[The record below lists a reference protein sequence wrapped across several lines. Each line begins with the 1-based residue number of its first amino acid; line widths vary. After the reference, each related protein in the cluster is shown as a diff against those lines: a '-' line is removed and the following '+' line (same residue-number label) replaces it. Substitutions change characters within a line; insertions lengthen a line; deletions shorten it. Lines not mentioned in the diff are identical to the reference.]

1 MSESAKANGKRFF
14 DFKDEVKEALEKGKP
29 VVALES
35 TLISHGFPYPENLEV
50 AGEMEEI
57 IRGYGVV
64 PATIAVIGGKIKV
77 GLTRGEL
84 EFMATSKDILKA
96 SRRDLAA
103 IVAKGLNG
111 ATTVAATMMLA
122 ERAGIKVFA
131 TGGIGGVHRGAEKTF
146 DISADLQELA
156 RTPVAVVCS
165 GAKAILDLPLTKE
178 YLETMGVPVVG
189 FGSEELPAFYCRES
203 GLKVDY
209 VVDSE
214 VGAANIIRAME
225 DLGLGG
231 GLLIVNPVPEEHAL
245 SMEYMNEMIE
255 EAVKAAEKEGV
266 KGKKL
271 TPYLLGRIN
280 ELTGGKSLKANIELV
295 KDNARV
301 AAKIAKELCQL
312 SCQAPKLSKRKL

>member
-1 MSESAKANGKRFF
+1 MSESEERFY
-14 DFKDEVKEALEKGKP
+14 DFKDEVKEALENGKP

-35 TLISHGFPYPENLEV
+35 TLISHGFPFPKNLEV

-64 PATIAVIGGKIKV
+64 PATIAIIKGKIKV

-96 SRRDLAA
+96 SRRDLAV

-111 ATTVAATMMLA
+111 ATTVAATMMVA
-122 ERAGIKVFA
+122 ERAGIKIFA

-178 YLETMGVPVVG
+178 YLETMGVPVIG

-209 VVDSE
+209 VVSDE
-214 VGAANIIRAME
+214 KEAAGIIRAMQ

-231 GLLIVNPVPEEHAL
+231 GMIITNPVPEEYAL
-245 SMEYMNEMIE
+245 SMEYMNEIIE
-255 EAVKAAEKEGV
+255 EAVRVAEKEGI

-271 TPYLLGRIN
+271 TPYLLNKIK

-295 KDNARV
+295 KNNARV
-301 AAKIAKELCQL
+301 AAKIAREL
-312 SCQAPKLSKRKL
+312 

>member
-1 MSESAKANGKRFF
+1 MSGNNFLY
-14 DFKDEVKEALEKGKP
+14 FKDDVKEALENGRP

-35 TLISHGFPYPENLEV
+35 TLISHGFPYPDNLKV
-50 AGEMEEI
+50 AGEMEDI

-64 PATIAVIGGKIKV
+64 PATIAIIGGKIKV
-77 GLTRGEL
+77 GLTEGEL

-96 SRRDLAA
+96 SKRDLAA

-111 ATTVAATMMLA
+111 ATTVAATMVVA
-122 ERAGIKVFA
+122 EKAGIKVFA

-165 GAKAILDLPLTKE
+165 GAKAILDLPLTRE
-178 YLETMGVPVVG
+178 YLETIGVPVIG
-189 FGSEELPAFYCRES
+189 FRSEEMPAFYCRES

-209 VVDSE
+209 VVDDE
-214 VGAANIIRAME
+214 VEAAKIIGTME
-225 DLGLGG
+225 DLELGG
-231 GLLIVNPVPEEHAL
+231 GLLIVNPVPEEYAL
-245 SMEYMNEMIE
+245 SMEYMNEVIK
-255 EAVKAAEKEGV
+255 EAVKAAEKEGI
-266 KGKKL
+266 KGKRL
-271 TPYLLGRIN
+271 TPYLLNKIK

-301 AAKIAKELCQL
+301 GAKIAKVL
-312 SCQAPKLSKRKL
+312 

>member
-1 MSESAKANGKRFF
+1 MSESEERFY
-14 DFKDEVKEALEKGKP
+14 DFKDEVKEALENGKP
-29 VVALES
+29 VVVLES

-64 PATIAVIGGKIKV
+64 PVTIAIIKGKIKV
-77 GLTRGEL
+77 GLSRGEL

-96 SRRDLAA
+96 SRRDLAVIA
-103 IVAKGLNG
+103 AKGLNG
-111 ATTVAATMMLA
+111 ATTVAATMVVA

-178 YLETMGVPVVG
+178 YLETMGVPVIG

-209 VVDSE
+209 VVNDE
-214 VGAANIIRAME
+214 KEAAGIIRAMQ

-231 GLLIVNPVPEEHAL
+231 GMIIANPVPEEYAL
-245 SMEYMNEMIE
+245 SMEYMNEIIE
-255 EAVKAAEKEGV
+255 EAVRVAEKEGI

-271 TPYLLGRIN
+271 TPYLLNKIKK
-280 ELTGGKSLKANIELV
+280 LTGGKSLRANIELV
-295 KDNARV
+295 KNNARV
-301 AAKIAKELCQL
+301 AAKIAYELVE
-312 SCQAPKLSKRKL
+312 

>member
-1 MSESAKANGKRFF
+1 MSLYASTSVNGERFF

-64 PATIAVIGGKIKV
+64 PATIAIIKGKIKI
-77 GLTRGEL
+77 GLTRDEL

-96 SRRDLAA
+96 SRRDLAV

-111 ATTVAATMMLA
+111 ATTVAATMIIA

-156 RTPVAVVCS
+156 RTSVAVVCS
-165 GAKAILDLPLTKE
+165 GAKSILDLPLTKE
-178 YLETMGVPVVG
+178 YLETMGVPVIG

-209 VVDSE
+209 VVDDE
-214 VGAANIIRAME
+214 VEAAKLIRTME

-231 GLLIVNPVPEEHAL
+231 GMIITNPVPEEYAL

-255 EAVKAAEKEGV
+255 EAVRAAEKKGI
-266 KGKKL
+266 KGKRL
-271 TPYLLGRIN
+271 TPYLLNKIK

-295 KDNARV
+295 KNNARV
-301 AAKIAKELCQL
+301 AAKIAHELV
-312 SCQAPKLSKRKL
+312 K

>member
-1 MSESAKANGKRFF
+1 MGESGKRFY
-14 DFKDEVKEALEKGKP
+14 DFKDEVREALERGRP

-35 TLISHGFPYPENLEV
+35 TLISHGFPYPENLKV
-50 AGEMEEI
+50 AGEIEEI
-57 IRGYGVV
+57 IRGCGVV
-64 PATIAVIGGKIKV
+64 PATIAVIKGKIKV
-77 GLTRGEL
+77 GLARGEL

-96 SRRDLAA
+96 SRRDLAV

-111 ATTVAATMMLA
+111 ATTVAATMMVA
-122 ERAGIKVFA
+122 EMAGIKIFA

-156 RTPVAVVCS
+156 RTPVVVVCS

-178 YLETMGVPVVG
+178 YLETMGVPVIG

-209 VVDSE
+209 VVNDE
-214 VGAANIIRAME
+214 VEAVKIIRAMQ
-225 DLGLGG
+225 DLELGG
-231 GLLIVNPVPEEHAL
+231 GMIIANPIPEEYAL
-245 SMEYMNEMIE
+245 SMEYMNEVIE
-255 EAVKAAEKEGV
+255 EAVRAAEKEGV

-295 KDNARV
+295 KNNARV
-301 AAKIAKELCQL
+301 AAKIAYEL
-312 SCQAPKLSKRKL
+312 KNNKK

>member
-1 MSESAKANGKRFF
+1 MGCCKVVMSESGKRFF
-14 DFKDEVKEALEKGKP
+14 NFKDEVKGALEEGRP

-96 SRRDLAA
+96 SRRDLAV

-111 ATTVAATMMLA
+111 ATTVAATMVVA

-146 DISADLQELA
+146 DISADLQELG
-156 RTPVAVVCS
+156 RTAVVVVCS

-178 YLETMGVPVVG
+178 YLETMGVPVIG

-209 VVDSE
+209 VVNDE
-214 VGAANIIRAME
+214 KEAAGIIRAMQ

-231 GLLIVNPVPEEHAL
+231 GMIIANPIPEEYAL
-245 SMEYMNEMIE
+245 SREYMNEMIE
-255 EAVKAAEKEGV
+255 EAVRAAEKEGI

-271 TPYLLGRIN
+271 TPYLLNKIK
-280 ELTGGKSLKANIELV
+280 ELTGGKSLQANIELV
-295 KDNARV
+295 KNNARV
-301 AAKIAKELCQL
+301 AAKIARAL
-312 SCQAPKLSKRKL
+312 

>member
-1 MSESAKANGKRFF
+1 MSVKASGDRERFF
-14 DFKDEVKEALEKGKP
+14 DFKDEVKEALEEGKP

-50 AGEMEEI
+50 AEEMEEI

-64 PATIAVIGGKIKV
+64 PATIAVIKGKIKV

-96 SRRDLAA
+96 SRRDLAVIA
-103 IVAKGLNG
+103 AKGLNG
-111 ATTVAATMMLA
+111 ATTVAATMMVA
-122 ERAGIKVFA
+122 ERAGIKVFV

-165 GAKAILDLPLTKE
+165 GAKAILDLPLTLE
-178 YLETMGVPVVG
+178 YLETMGVPIIG
-189 FGSEELPAFYCRES
+189 FRTDEFPAFYCRES

-209 VVDSE
+209 VVNDE
-214 VGAANIIRAME
+214 KEAAGIIRAMQ
-225 DLGLGG
+225 DLELGG
-231 GLLIVNPVPEEHAL
+231 GMIIANPVPEEYAL

-255 EAVKAAEKEGV
+255 EAVRAAEKEGI

-271 TPYLLGRIN
+271 TPYLLNKIK
-280 ELTGGKSLKANIELV
+280 ELTGGKSLRANIALI
-295 KDNARV
+295 KNNALV
-301 AAKIAKELCQL
+301 AAKIARELI
-312 SCQAPKLSKRKL
+312 K

>member
-1 MSESAKANGKRFF
+1 MNASASGSEERFF
-14 DFKDEVKEALEKGKP
+14 DFKEEVRGALRDGRP

-64 PATIAVIGGKIKV
+64 PATIAIIKGKIKV

-96 SRRDLAA
+96 SRRDLAVIA
-103 IVAKGLNG
+103 AKGLNG
-111 ATTVAATMMLA
+111 ATTVAATMVVA
-122 ERAGIKVFA
+122 ERAGINIFA
-131 TGGIGGVHRGAEKTF
+131 TGGIGGVHLGAEKTF

-178 YLETMGVPVVG
+178 YLETMGVPVIG

-209 VVDSE
+209 VVNDE
-214 VGAANIIRAME
+214 KEAAGVIRAMQ
-225 DLGLGG
+225 DLGIGG
-231 GLLIVNPVPEEHAL
+231 GMIIANPVPEEYAL

-255 EAVKAAEKEGV
+255 EAVGAAEKEGI

-271 TPYLLGRIN
+271 TPYLLNKIK

-295 KDNARV
+295 KNNARV
-301 AAKIAKELCQL
+301 AAKIAYELK
-312 SCQAPKLSKRKL
+312 S

>member
-1 MSESAKANGKRFF
+1 MGYYNLIMRVNGERFS
-14 DFKDEVKEALEKGKP
+14 DFKDEVKEALEEGRP
-29 VVALES
+29 AVALES

-57 IRGYGVV
+57 IRGYGVM
-64 PATIAVIGGKIKV
+64 PATIAIIKGKIKV
-77 GLTRGEL
+77 GLTRSEL

-96 SRRDLAA
+96 SRRDLAVIA
-103 IVAKGLNG
+103 AKGLNG
-111 ATTVAATMMLA
+111 ATTVAATMVVA

-165 GAKAILDLPLTKE
+165 GAKSILDLPLTKE
-178 YLETMGVPVVG
+178 YLETMGVPVIG

-209 VVDSE
+209 VVNDE
-214 VGAANIIRAME
+214 KEAAGIIRAMQ

-231 GLLIVNPVPEEHAL
+231 GMIIANPVPEEYAL
-245 SMEYMNEMIE
+245 SMEYMNEIIE
-255 EAVKAAEKEGV
+255 KAVRAAEKEEI

-271 TPYLLGRIN
+271 TPYLLNKIK

-295 KDNARV
+295 KNNALV
-301 AAKIAKELCQL
+301 AAKIAYELK
-312 SCQAPKLSKRKL
+312 S

>member
-1 MSESAKANGKRFF
+1 MSASARVNGERFF
-14 DFKDEVKEALEKGKP
+14 DFKEEVKEALEGGKP

-77 GLTRGEL
+77 GLTAGEL
-84 EFMATSKDILKA
+84 EFMATSKDIVKA
-96 SRRDLAA
+96 SRRDLAV
-103 IVAKGLNG
+103 IVAKDLNG
-111 ATTVAATMMLA
+111 ATTVAATMLVA

-131 TGGIGGVHRGAEKTF
+131 TGGVGGVHRGVEKTF
-146 DISADLQELA
+146 DVSADLQELA

-178 YLETMGVPVVG
+178 YLETMGVPVIG

-209 VVDSE
+209 VVNDE
-214 VGAANIIRAME
+214 KEAAGIIRTMQ

-231 GLLIVNPVPEEHAL
+231 GMIIANPVPKEYAL
-245 SMEYMNEMIE
+245 SMEYMNRMLE
-255 EAVKAAEKEGV
+255 EAVGAAEKKGI

-271 TPYLLGRIN
+271 TPYLLNKIK
-280 ELTGGKSLKANIELV
+280 ELTGGKSLKANIELL

-301 AAKIAKELCQL
+301 GAKIARELV
-312 SCQAPKLSKRKL
+312 K

>member
-64 PATIAVIGGKIKV
+64 PATIAVIEGKIKI

-245 SMEYMNEMIE
+245 SMEYMNEIIE

-301 AAKIAKELCQL
+301 AAKIARVLVK
-312 SCQAPKLSKRKL
+312 

>member
-1 MSESAKANGKRFF
+1 MGESGKRFF
-14 DFKDEVKEALEKGKP
+14 DFKDEVKEALESGKP

-50 AGEMEEI
+50 AGEIEEI
-57 IRGYGVV
+57 VRGYGVV

-77 GLTRGEL
+77 GLTRSEL
-84 EFMATSKDILKA
+84 EFMATSRDILKA

-111 ATTVAATMMLA
+111 ATTVAATMVVA

-156 RTPVAVVCS
+156 RTTVVVVCS
-165 GAKAILDLPLTKE
+165 GAKSILDLPLTKE
-178 YLETMGVPVVG
+178 YLETMGVPVIG

-209 VVDSE
+209 VVNDE
-214 VGAANIIRAME
+214 VEAVKIIRAMQ

-231 GLLIVNPVPEEHAL
+231 GMIIANPV
-245 SMEYMNEMIE
+245 
-255 EAVKAAEKEGV
+255 
-266 KGKKL
+266 
-271 TPYLLGRIN
+271 
-280 ELTGGKSLKANIELV
+280 
-295 KDNARV
+295 
-301 AAKIAKELCQL
+301 
-312 SCQAPKLSKRKL
+312 

>member
-1 MSESAKANGKRFF
+1 MSVNGERFF
-14 DFKDEVKEALEKGKP
+14 DFKDEVKEALENGKP

-64 PATIAVIGGKIKV
+64 PATIAIIKGKIKV

-96 SRRDLAA
+96 SRRDLAV

-111 ATTVAATMMLA
+111 ATTVAATMMVA

-131 TGGIGGVHRGAEKTF
+131 TGGIGGVHRGVERTF

-156 RTPVAVVCS
+156 RTPVVVVCS
-165 GAKAILDLPLTKE
+165 GAKAILDLPLTLE
-178 YLETMGVPVVG
+178 YLETMGVLVIG

-209 VVDSE
+209 VVDDE
-214 VGAANIIRAME
+214 KEAVGIIRAMQ
-225 DLGLGG
+225 DLELGG
-231 GLLIVNPVPEEHAL
+231 GIIIANPVPEEYAL

-255 EAVKAAEKEGV
+255 EAVRAADKEGI

-271 TPYLLGRIN
+271 TPYLLNKIK

-295 KDNARV
+295 KNNARV
-301 AAKIAKELCQL
+301 AAKIARAL
-312 SCQAPKLSKRKL
+312 

>member
-1 MSESAKANGKRFF
+1 MSASARVNGERFF
-14 DFKDEVKEALEKGKP
+14 DFKEEVKEALEGGKP

-57 IRGYGVV
+57 IRGYGVA
-64 PATIAVIGGKIKV
+64 PATIAVIKGKIKV
-77 GLTRGEL
+77 GLTAGEL
-84 EFMATSKDILKA
+84 EFMATSKDIVKT
-96 SRRDLAA
+96 SRRDLTV

-111 ATTVAATMMLA
+111 ATTVAATMLVA
-122 ERAGIKVFA
+122 ERTGIKVFA
-131 TGGIGGVHRGAEKTF
+131 TGGIGGVHRGAEKSF
-146 DISADLQELA
+146 DVSADLQELA

-178 YLETMGVPVVG
+178 YLETIGVPVIG

-209 VVDSE
+209 VVNNE
-214 VGAANIIRAME
+214 KEAAGIIRAVQ

-231 GLLIVNPVPEEHAL
+231 GMIIANPIPEEYAL
-245 SMEYMNEMIE
+245 SMEYMNGVIE
-255 EAVKAAEKEGV
+255 EAVRVAEKEGI

-271 TPYLLGRIN
+271 TPYLLNKIK

-295 KDNARV
+295 KNNARV
-301 AAKIAKELCQL
+301 GAKIARALVK
-312 SCQAPKLSKRKL
+312 

>member
-1 MSESAKANGKRFF
+1 MSGKRFF
-14 DFKDEVKEALEKGKP
+14 DFKDEVREALEEGSP

-35 TLISHGFPYPENLEV
+35 TIISHGLPYPENLEV
-50 AGEMEEI
+50 AGEVEEI

-77 GLTRGEL
+77 GLSRGEL

-96 SRRDLAA
+96 SRRDLAV

-111 ATTVAATMMLA
+111 ATTVAATMMVA

-156 RTPVAVVCS
+156 RTSVAVVCS
-165 GAKAILDLPLTKE
+165 GAKAILDLPLTRE
-178 YLETMGVPVVG
+178 YLETMGVPVIG

-209 VVDSE
+209 VVDGAVETAKIIGVMQDLE
-214 VGAANIIRAME
+214 VGGGIIIA
-225 DLGLGG
+225 
-231 GLLIVNPVPEEHAL
+231 NPVPEEHAL
-245 SMEYMNEMIE
+245 SLEYMSEMIDG
-255 EAVKAAEKEGV
+255 AVRAAEKEGI
-266 KGKKL
+266 KGKRL
-271 TPYLLGRIN
+271 TPFLLNKIK
-280 ELTGGKSLKANIELV
+280 ELTGGKSLKANIELI

-301 AAKIAKELCQL
+301 AAKIAKELKG
-312 SCQAPKLSKRKL
+312 KL

>member
-1 MSESAKANGKRFF
+1 VGCCKVVMSESGERFL
-14 DFKDEVKEALEKGKP
+14 DFKDEVKGALEEGRP

-84 EFMATSKDILKA
+84 EFMATSKNILKA
-96 SRRDLAA
+96 SRRDLAV

-111 ATTVAATMMLA
+111 ATTVAATMLVA

-146 DISADLQELA
+146 DISADLQELG
-156 RTPVAVVCS
+156 RTPVVVVCS
-165 GAKAILDLPLTKE
+165 GAKSILDLPLTLE
-178 YLETMGVPVVG
+178 YLETIGVPIIG
-189 FGSEELPAFYCRES
+189 FRTDEFPAFYCRES

-209 VVDSE
+209 VVNDE
-214 VGAANIIRAME
+214 KEAAGIIRAMQ

-231 GLLIVNPVPEEHAL
+231 GMIIANPVPEEYAL
-245 SMEYMNEMIE
+245 SMKYMDEMIE
-255 EAVKAAEKEGV
+255 EAVRAAEKEGI

-271 TPYLLGRIN
+271 TPYLLNKIK

-295 KDNARV
+295 KNNARV
-301 AAKIAKELCQL
+301 AAKIARVL
-312 SCQAPKLSKRKL
+312 

>member
-1 MSESAKANGKRFF
+1 MRVSGKRFF
-14 DFKDEVKEALEKGKP
+14 DFKDEVKEALEEGRP

-57 IRGYGVV
+57 IRGCGVV
-64 PATIAVIGGKIKV
+64 PATIAIIKGKIKV
-77 GLTRGEL
+77 GLTRDEL

-96 SRRDLAA
+96 SRRDLAVIA
-103 IVAKGLNG
+103 AKGLNG
-111 ATTVAATMMLA
+111 ATTVAATMVVA
-122 ERAGIKVFA
+122 ERTGIKVFA

-178 YLETMGVPVVG
+178 YLETMGVPVIG
-189 FGSEELPAFYCRES
+189 FGSEELPAFFYRES

-209 VVDSE
+209 VVNNE
-214 VGAANIIRAME
+214 KEAAGIIRAMQ
-225 DLGLGG
+225 DLGIGG
-231 GLLIVNPVPEEHAL
+231 GMIIANPVPEEYAL
-245 SMEYMNEMIE
+245 STEYMNEMIE
-255 EAVKAAEKEGV
+255 EAVRAAEKEGI

-271 TPYLLGRIN
+271 TPYLLNKIK
-280 ELTGGKSLKANIELV
+280 ELTGGKSLKSNIELV
-295 KDNARV
+295 KNNARV
-301 AAKIAKELCQL
+301 AAKIAYELK
-312 SCQAPKLSKRKL
+312 S

>member
-1 MSESAKANGKRFF
+1 MSASASGSGERFF
-14 DFKDEVKEALEKGKP
+14 DFKEEVKEALEESRP

-35 TLISHGFPYPENLEV
+35 TIIAHGMPYPENLEV
-50 AGEMEEI
+50 AREVEKI

-64 PATIAVIGGKIKV
+64 PATIAVIEGKIKI
-77 GLTRGEL
+77 GLSREEM
-84 EFMATSKDILKA
+84 EFLATSKKVLKA
-96 SRRDLAA
+96 SRRDLS
-103 IVAKGLNG
+103 IIIAKKLT
-111 ATTVAATMMLA
+111 ASTTVAATMVAAHL
-122 ERAGIKVFA
+122 AGIKVFA

-178 YLETMGVPVVG
+178 YLETMGVPILG
-189 FGSEELPAFYCRES
+189 FRTDEFPAFYCRES

-209 VVDSE
+209 VVNDE
-214 VGAANIIRAME
+214 KEAAGIIRAMQ

-231 GLLIVNPVPEEHAL
+231 GMIIANPVPEEFAL
-245 SMEYMNEMIE
+245 SMEYMNEIIE
-255 EAVKAAEKEGV
+255 EAVSAAEKEGI

-271 TPYLLGRIN
+271 TPYLLNKIK

-295 KDNARV
+295 KNNARV
-301 AAKIAKELCQL
+301 AAKIAYELK
-312 SCQAPKLSKRKL
+312 S

>member
-1 MSESAKANGKRFF
+1 MSESEERFY
-14 DFKDEVKEALEKGKP
+14 DFKDEVKEALEGDRP

-57 IRGYGVV
+57 IRGYEVV
-64 PATIAVIGGKIKV
+64 PATIAIIKGKIKI

-96 SRRDLAA
+96 SRRDLAV

-111 ATTVAATMMLA
+111 ATTVAATMMVA
-122 ERAGIKVFA
+122 ERAGIKIFA

-178 YLETMGVPVVG
+178 YLETMGVPIIG
-189 FGSEELPAFYCRES
+189 FRTDEFPAFYCRES

-209 VVDSE
+209 VVNNEKE
-214 VGAANIIRAME
+214 VAGIIRAMQ

-231 GLLIVNPVPEEHAL
+231 GMIIANPIPEKYSL
-245 SMEYMNEMIE
+245 SMEYMNEIIE
-255 EAVKAAEKEGV
+255 EAVRVAEKEGI

-271 TPYLLGRIN
+271 TPYLLNKIK

-295 KDNARV
+295 KNNARV
-301 AAKIAKELCQL
+301 AAKIAREL
-312 SCQAPKLSKRKL
+312 

>member
-1 MSESAKANGKRFF
+1 MSTSASESGKRFF
-14 DFKDEVKEALEKGKP
+14 DFKDEVKKALERGKP
-29 VVALES
+29 VVVLES
-35 TLISHGFPYPENLEV
+35 TLISHGFPYPENLKV

-64 PATIAVIGGKIKV
+64 PATIAVIRGKIKV
-77 GLTRGEL
+77 GLTRDEL

-96 SRRDLAA
+96 SRRDLAV

-111 ATTVAATMMLA
+111 ATTVAATVVVA
-122 ERAGIKVFA
+122 EKAGIKIFA

-156 RTPVAVVCS
+156 RTPVVVVCS

-178 YLETMGVPVVG
+178 YLETMGVPIIG

-209 VVDSE
+209 VVDDE
-214 VGAANIIRAME
+214 VEAAKIIRAMQ

-231 GLLIVNPVPEEHAL
+231 GMIIANPVPEEYAL

-255 EAVKAAEKEGV
+255 EAVKTAEKEGI

-271 TPYLLGRIN
+271 TPYLLNKIK
-280 ELTGGKSLKANIELV
+280 ELSGGKSLKANIELV

-301 AAKIAKELCQL
+301 AAKIAYELVE
-312 SCQAPKLSKRKL
+312 

>member
-1 MSESAKANGKRFF
+1 MGYYNLVMSVNGERFF
-14 DFKDEVKEALEKGKP
+14 DFKDEVKEALENGKP

-50 AGEMEEI
+50 AWEMEGI

-64 PATIAVIGGKIKV
+64 PATIVMIKGKIKV

-96 SRRDLAA
+96 SRRDLAV
-103 IVAKGLNG
+103 IVTKGLNG
-111 ATTVAATMMLA
+111 ATTVAATMLVA

-165 GAKAILDLPLTKE
+165 GAKAILDLPLTLE
-178 YLETMGVPVVG
+178 YLETMGVPVIG

-209 VVDSE
+209 VVNDE
-214 VGAANIIRAME
+214 KEAAGIIRAMQ

-231 GLLIVNPVPEEHAL
+231 GMIITNPVPEEYAL

-255 EAVKAAEKEGV
+255 EAVRAAEKEGI

-271 TPYLLGRIN
+271 TPYLLNKIR

-295 KDNARV
+295 KNNARV
-301 AAKIAKELCQL
+301 AAKIAYELK
-312 SCQAPKLSKRKL
+312 S

>member
-1 MSESAKANGKRFF
+1 MGESGKRFF

-50 AGEMEEI
+50 AGEIEEI
-57 IRGYGVV
+57 VRGYGVV

-77 GLTRGEL
+77 GLTRSEL

-96 SRRDLAA
+96 SRRDLAV

-111 ATTVAATMMLA
+111 ATTVAATMMVA

-156 RTPVAVVCS
+156 RTPVVVVCS
-165 GAKAILDLPLTKE
+165 GAKSILDLPLTKE
-178 YLETMGVPVVG
+178 YLETMGVPVIG

-209 VVDSE
+209 VVNDE
-214 VGAANIIRAME
+214 VEAAKIIKVME
-225 DLGLGG
+225 DLKLRGG
-231 GLLIVNPVPEEHAL
+231 MIIANSVPEEYAL

-255 EAVKAAEKEGV
+255 EAVRAAEKEGV

-271 TPYLLGRIN
+271 TPYLLNKIK
-280 ELTGGKSLKANIELV
+280 ELTGGKSLKANIGLV

-301 AAKIAKELCQL
+301 AAKIAKEFC
-312 SCQAPKLSKRKL
+312 KL

>member
-1 MSESAKANGKRFF
+1 MSVNGERFF
-14 DFKDEVKEALEKGKP
+14 DFKDEVKEALEVGRP

-77 GLTRGEL
+77 GLTRSEL
-84 EFMATSKDILKA
+84 EFMATSRDILKA
-96 SRRDLAA
+96 SRRDLAV

-111 ATTVAATMMLA
+111 ATTVAATMMVA
-122 ERAGIKVFA
+122 EMAGIKVFA
-131 TGGIGGVHRGAEKTF
+131 TGGIGGVHRGVEKTF

-165 GAKAILDLPLTKE
+165 GAKAILDLTLTRE
-178 YLETMGVPVVG
+178 YLETMGVPVIG
-189 FGSEELPAFYCRES
+189 FRSEEMPAFYCRES

-209 VVDSE
+209 VVNDE
-214 VGAANIIRAME
+214 KEAAGIIRAMQ

-231 GLLIVNPVPEEHAL
+231 GMIIANPVPEEYAL

-255 EAVKAAEKEGV
+255 EAVRAVEKEGI
-266 KGKKL
+266 KGKRL
-271 TPYLLGRIN
+271 TPYLLNKIK
-280 ELTGGKSLKANIELV
+280 ELTGGKSLKTNIELV
-295 KDNARV
+295 KNNARV
-301 AAKIAKELCQL
+301 AAKIARAL
-312 SCQAPKLSKRKL
+312 

>member
-1 MSESAKANGKRFF
+1 MEEGCCKVVMSESAKANGKRFF

-111 ATTVAATMMLA
+111 ATTVAATMMVA

-231 GLLIVNPVPEEHAL
+231 GLLIVNPVPEEYAL

-255 EAVKAAEKEGV
+255 EAVKAAKKEGI
-266 KGKKL
+266 KGKRL

-301 AAKIAKELCQL
+301 AAKIARELI
-312 SCQAPKLSKRKL
+312 K